1 MKKFVVVLAIFLLP
15 SFVLIGSVPAAL
27 STDNQNIRD
36 LMVMVRFIETHRIIA
51 FRLKSINFKERTI
64 YYFKDRTICYGGMDE
79 TYKVVF
85 ARGKNTLPPGSV
97 GPAPYLEFKSTN
109 DPELREI
116 VRKEQ
121 RR

>member
-51 FRLKSINFKERTI
+51 FRLRSINFKERTI
-64 YYFKDRTICYGGMDE
+64 YYGGMDE